1 MFIGHGNAG
10 ILSLPD
16 KSSCVVGGSVVILA
30 NKKTGR
36 CCALNWRSK
45 KLVRKVVSAMAGEAL
60 EMNDTIAE
68 VVYIKS
74 ILKQVLGDKIVEIPA
89 ILVTDSINLDEAI
102 YSSSLVQDGRL
113 IPDIAIIKEAVE
125 TGVVTDVRKVKS
137 GEM

>member
-1 MFIGHGNAG
+1 
-10 ILSLPD
+10 
-16 KSSCVVGGSVVILA
+16 
-30 NKKTGR
+30 
-36 CCALNWRSK
+36 
-45 KLVRKVVSAMAGEAL
+45 MAGEAL

-74 ILKQVLGDKIVEIPA
+74 ILKQVLGDKIEEIPV
-89 ILVTDSINLDEAI
+89 ILVTDSNNLDKAI
-102 YSSSLVQDGRL
+102 YSSRLGRL

>member
-1 MFIGHGNAG
+1 
-10 ILSLPD
+10 
-16 KSSCVVGGSVVILA
+16 
-30 NKKTGR
+30 
-36 CCALNWRSK
+36 
-45 KLVRKVVSAMAGEAL
+45 MAGEAL

-74 ILKQVLGDKIVEIPA
+74 ILKQVLGDKIVEIPV
-89 ILVTDSINLDEAI
+89 ILVTDSNNLDEAI